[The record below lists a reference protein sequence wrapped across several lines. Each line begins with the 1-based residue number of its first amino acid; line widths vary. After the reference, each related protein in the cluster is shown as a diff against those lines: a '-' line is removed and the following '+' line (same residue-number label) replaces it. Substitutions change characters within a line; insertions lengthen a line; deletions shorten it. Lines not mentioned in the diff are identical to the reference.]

1 MSTWNELADKMLAT
15 DGPAALVCR
24 QWLMPAEGRDAVIF
38 PPTFAAPEGGGKDGY
53 KIDADLGSATLK
65 VESRRENSGK
75 AGYNIDEVRDAND
88 PNKVTRIAIIDTVG
102 SQANRMEPLFKKVN
116 GEDTPY
122 SRLVPQIE
130 IKAGNKIVN
139 LLDAGHRAADAIV
152 RYSSLGPTLK
162 EAFNAY
168 QESGDATELAKIA
181 PTSLVFGAWDSRG
194 TQAKLPRIVASTIRA
209 YDITELQRSAQ
220 YFPPI
225 DYVKEELFDD
235 EFLET
240 TTKGGKKIGSAFGL
254 KAAPA
259 EGTHGGVIVHGEIRR
274 EAILNLVC
282 LRAIGP
288 KGQTGDALRRY
299 ILGLA
304 LAAIS
309 YDRPHDLRQG
319 CLLVKDPDRPSRW
332 EVVWNDGSRQE
343 VAPDSSALLTF
354 AQKAADDVGER
365 KNGRFEFL
373 DRDRARAEIENE
385 MEEKGSRKSKSR
397 KAKNGDS
404 KQ

>member
-1 MSTWNELADKMLAT
+1 MTTWNEIADKMLAT

-38 PPTFAAPEGGGKDGY
+38 PPTFAAPEGGGK
-53 KIDADLGSATLK
+53 
-65 VESRRENSGK
+65 
-75 AGYNIDEVRDAND
+75 AGYNIDEVRDTND

-102 SQANRMEPLFKKVN
+102 SQANRMEPLFKREN
-116 GEDTPY
+116 GADTDY

-130 IKAGNKIVN
+130 IKAGKKKIVN

-152 RYSSLGPTLK
+152 RYSTLGEKL
-162 EAFNAY
+162 ENAFNAY
-168 QESGDATELAKIA
+168 QDSGDATELARIA

-194 TQAKLPRIVASTIRA
+194 TGAKLPRLVASTIRA
-209 YDITELQRSAQ
+209 YDVDVLKRSAQ

-225 DYVKEELFDD
+225 DYVKEGLFDD
-235 EFLET
+235 SFLET
-240 TTKGGKKIGSAFGL
+240 KYKNTTVGSYFGL

-304 LAAIS
+304 LVAIS

-332 EVVWNDGSRQE
+332 EVVFNDGSRQE
-343 VAPDSSALLTF
+343 VAPDGSALLAF
-354 AQKAADDVGER
+354 AQKAADDFGER
-365 KNGRFEFL
+365 KSGRYEFW
-373 DRDRARAEIENE
+373 DPDRARAEVEKE
-385 MEEKGSRKSKSR
+385 MEEKGSKKGKSR
-397 KAKNGDS
+397 KGKNGDS
-404 KQ
+404 NQ

>member
-1 MSTWNELADKMLAT
+1 MTTTWNDLADKMLA
-15 DGPAALVCR
+15 DGGPAALVCR
-24 QWLMPAEGRDAVIF
+24 QWLIPAEGRDAVIF
-38 PPTFAAPEGGGKDGY
+38 PPTFAAPEGGG
-53 KIDADLGSATLK
+53 
-65 VESRRENSGK
+65 R
-75 AGYNIDEVRDAND
+75 AGYNIDEIHDSDN

-102 SQANRMEPLFKKVN
+102 SQANRMEPLFRATN
-116 GEDTPY
+116 GEDTRY

-130 IKAGNKIVN
+130 IKAGTKVVN

-152 RYSSLGPTLK
+152 RFSGLGPTLS
-162 EAFNAY
+162 EAFDIY
-168 QESGDATELAKIA
+168 QQTGDATRLAKIA

-259 EGTHGGVIVHGEIRR
+259 EGTHGGVIVRGEIRR
-274 EAILNLVC
+274 DAILNLVC

-288 KGQTGDALRRY
+288 KGPAGDALRCY

-304 LAAIS
+304 LVAIS
-309 YDRPHDLRQG
+309 YDRPHDL
-319 CLLVKDPDRPSRW
+319 
-332 EVVWNDGSRQE
+332 
-343 VAPDSSALLTF
+343 
-354 AQKAADDVGER
+354 
-365 KNGRFEFL
+365 
-373 DRDRARAEIENE
+373 
-385 MEEKGSRKSKSR
+385 
-397 KAKNGDS
+397 
-404 KQ
+404 